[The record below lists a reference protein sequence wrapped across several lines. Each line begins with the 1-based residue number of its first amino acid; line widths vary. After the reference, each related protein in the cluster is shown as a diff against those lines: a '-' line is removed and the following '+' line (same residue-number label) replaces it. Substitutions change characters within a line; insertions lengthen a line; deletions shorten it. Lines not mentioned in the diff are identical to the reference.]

1 MTEELKARFDELVR
15 KKRVV
20 VFMKGSSMMPMCG
33 YSAQALATLKAA
45 GATEIATHDVL
56 RDPDVRAG
64 IKEYSGWPTIPQ
76 IFIDGQLV
84 GGSDI
89 VQELHDKGELATM
102 LAAPAK

>member
-1 MTEELKARFDELVR
+1 MTDALKARLDELVR
-15 KKRVV
+15 AKRVV
-20 VFMKGSSMMPMCG
+20 VFMKGSSLMPMCG
-33 YSAQALATLKAA
+33 FSAQALATLRAA

-56 RDPDVRAG
+56 RDPEIRQG

-89 VQELHDKGELATM
+89 VKELHDKGELQTM
-102 LAAPAK
+102 LAAPG